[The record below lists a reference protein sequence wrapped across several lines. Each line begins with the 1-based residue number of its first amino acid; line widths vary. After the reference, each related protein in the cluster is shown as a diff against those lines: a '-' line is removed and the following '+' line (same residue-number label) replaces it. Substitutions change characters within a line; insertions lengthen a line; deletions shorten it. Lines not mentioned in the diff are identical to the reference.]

1 MSKCGAAVRVHCNVP
16 PSLKCKT
23 LLPIA
28 LQLPGLLPAVIA
40 DLRGRLQGSSARLEL
55 AARLPV
61 RPAGPR
67 PPSTMSQQALDELAL
82 LVVHNLPQ
90 ALFVALVAFV
100 VALVLKDFINGMAR
114 RPFLNPDKC
123 GPHAAAAASFP
134 PPAVPPP
141 PAVARLLPALLCSLP
156 APTARPSR
164 VPLPAPQVAAAD
176 AGGCEGVEPQHQAL
190 PLRAAA
196 PGAGAGA
203 AAGPAHL
210 DQGHGRRGARRH
222 AVRALLCYP
231 RSRYAVTAALL
242 AWLQVLARCHVLLP
256 RGKHR
261 CIKGHGGGGA
271 RRHAV
276 RIRVHSFASMLL
288 P

>member
-1 MSKCGAAVRVHCNVP
+1 
-16 PSLKCKT
+16 
-23 LLPIA
+23 
-28 LQLPGLLPAVIA
+28 
-40 DLRGRLQGSSARLEL
+40 
-55 AARLPV
+55 
-61 RPAGPR
+61 
-67 PPSTMSQQALDELAL
+67 MSQQALDELAL

-176 AGGCEGVEPQHQAL
+176 AGGC
-190 PLRAAA
+190 
-196 PGAGAGA
+196 
-203 AAGPAHL
+203 
-210 DQGHGRRGARRH
+210 
-222 AVRALLCYP
+222 
-231 RSRYAVTAALL
+231 
-242 AWLQVLARCHVLLP
+242 
-256 RGKHR
+256 
-261 CIKGHGGGGA
+261 
-271 RRHAV
+271 
-276 RIRVHSFASMLL
+276 
-288 P
+288 